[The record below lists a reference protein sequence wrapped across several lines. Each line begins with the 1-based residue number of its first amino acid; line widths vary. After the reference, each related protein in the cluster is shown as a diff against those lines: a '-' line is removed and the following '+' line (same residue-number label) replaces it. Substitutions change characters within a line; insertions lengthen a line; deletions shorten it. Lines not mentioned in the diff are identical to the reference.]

1 MCSTSCHAVCG
12 NPLTFLP
19 RNSADSPC
27 TALSKPTW
35 APSKPSRFKSCCCRG
50 EFFISPPCYFTID
63 GGQKVPCSFWRFAQ
77 LGVQE
82 ATCLLS
88 KCVWRIIRV
97 WSRVPAVNLPN
108 YITLSRIFSVPIFMW
123 LLSSSVFSSRNG
135 EKELAASGL
144 FILASITDGL
154 DGYLARK
161 RGQVTTIGMLLDPL
175 ADKLMIAA
183 AFISLVQFNP
193 RIVPAWIAVIIIGR
207 EFLVSGLRGIAASEG
222 FTIQASDLGKL
233 KMVVQIVSVVAVI
246 LDHRW
251 LEWKIGQFIFPV
263 DLIARLAIWFMVAVS
278 IVSAVDYFVA
288 FWSKIDR
295 KASER
300 RQRRRPFVL
309 TRRKHQELP
318 PEVQP
323 NR

>member
-1 MCSTSCHAVCG
+1 M
-12 NPLTFLP
+12 
-19 RNSADSPC
+19 
-27 TALSKPTW
+27 
-35 APSKPSRFKSCCCRG
+35 
-50 EFFISPPCYFTID
+50 
-63 GGQKVPCSFWRFAQ
+63 
-77 LGVQE
+77 
-82 ATCLLS
+82 
-88 KCVWRIIRV
+88 
-97 WSRVPAVNLPN
+97 
-108 YITLSRIFSVPIFMW
+108 SRIFSVPIFMW
-123 LLSSSVFSSRNG
+123 LLSSRLFSGANG

-144 FILASITDGL
+144 FILASMTDGL

-251 LEWKIGQFIFPV
+251 LKWNIGPFIFPV
-263 DLIARLAIWFMVAVS
+263 DLIAQMSIWFMVAVS
-278 IVSAVDYFVA
+278 IVSAADYFVA
-288 FWSKIDR
+288 FWLKIDR

-300 RQRRRPFVL
+300 RRRRPFVL
-309 TRRKHQELP
+309 SRRKHRELP

-323 NR
+323 N

>member
-1 MCSTSCHAVCG
+1 M
-12 NPLTFLP
+12 
-19 RNSADSPC
+19 
-27 TALSKPTW
+27 
-35 APSKPSRFKSCCCRG
+35 
-50 EFFISPPCYFTID
+50 
-63 GGQKVPCSFWRFAQ
+63 
-77 LGVQE
+77 
-82 ATCLLS
+82 
-88 KCVWRIIRV
+88 
-97 WSRVPAVNLPN
+97 NLPS
-108 YITLSRIFSVPIFMW
+108 YITLSRIFSVPIFLW
-123 LLSSSVFSSRNG
+123 LLSGNVFSSQNG
-135 EKELAASGL
+135 EKELAASAL

-222 FTIQASDLGKL
+222 FTIEASDLGKL

-251 LEWKIGQFIFPV
+251 LSWEIGRFIFPV

-318 PEVQP
+318 PEAQP

>member
-1 MCSTSCHAVCG
+1 M
-12 NPLTFLP
+12 
-19 RNSADSPC
+19 
-27 TALSKPTW
+27 
-35 APSKPSRFKSCCCRG
+35 
-50 EFFISPPCYFTID
+50 
-63 GGQKVPCSFWRFAQ
+63 
-77 LGVQE
+77 
-82 ATCLLS
+82 
-88 KCVWRIIRV
+88 WRIIRV
-97 WSRVPAVNLPN
+97 LEIVCTVNLPN
-108 YITLSRIFSVPIFMW
+108 YITLSRIFSVPIFLW
-123 LLSSSVFSSRNG
+123 LLSGSVFSSRNG
-135 EKELAASGL
+135 EKELAASAL

-251 LEWKIGQFIFPV
+251 LEWPIGPFIFPV

-309 TRRKHQELP
+309 TRRKGPELP
-318 PEVQP
+318 PEAQP